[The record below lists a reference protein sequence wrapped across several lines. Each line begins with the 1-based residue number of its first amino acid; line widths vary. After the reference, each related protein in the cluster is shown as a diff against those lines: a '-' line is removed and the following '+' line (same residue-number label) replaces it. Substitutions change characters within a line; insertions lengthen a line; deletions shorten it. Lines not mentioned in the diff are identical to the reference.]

1 MEGFMESFQNEVNPA
16 WNIHF
21 MTAEPG
27 GVKTDYLQKS
37 VVVTDRHPAY
47 AKEPAGATNHMLGMM
62 ANKEMIN
69 KFAGPEKL
77 VQVVVDTV
85 RDGIEG
91 LGIPLRLP
99 LGADSWTILQ
109 GSLGKAVTDHE
120 ALKATAFKTSI
131 EGQSLAGLVKLL
143 D

>member
-1 MEGFMESFQNEVNPA
+1 MESFQAEVSPA

-21 MTAEPG
+21 TSAQPG

-37 VVVTDRHPAY
+37 VVVTERHPAY
-47 AKEPAGATNHMLGMM
+47 SNDPAGATNAMLGMLQ
-62 ANKEMIN
+62 NKEILE

-77 VQVVVDTV
+77 VEVVVDTV
-85 RDGIEG
+85 KNGIEG

-99 LGADSWTILQ
+99 LGADSWTIIN
-109 GSLGKAVTDHE
+109 GSLGKSVRDHE
-120 ALKATAFKTSI
+120 ALKTTAFKTSV
-131 EGQSLAGLVKLL
+131 EGQSLGGLEKLL

>member
-1 MEGFMESFQNEVNPA
+1 MEGFMESFQNELSPG

-37 VVVTDRHPAY
+37 VIVTERHPAY
-47 AKEPAGATNHMLGMM
+47 ANDPAGATNRMLGMLQ
-62 ANKEMIN
+62 NKEITE

-99 LGADSWTILQ
+99 LGADSWTILE
-109 GSLGKAVTDHE
+109 GSLGKAVKEHE

-131 EGQSLAGLVKLL
+131 EGQSFAGLEKLL
-143 D
+143 N